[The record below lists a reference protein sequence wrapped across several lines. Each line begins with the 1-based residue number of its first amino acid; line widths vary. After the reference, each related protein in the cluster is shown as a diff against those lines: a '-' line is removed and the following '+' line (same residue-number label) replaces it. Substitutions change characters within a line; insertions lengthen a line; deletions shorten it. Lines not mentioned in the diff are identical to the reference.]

1 MAKTV
6 LRITNDDEFD
16 FLLIGIVCQQKD
28 YRLCHELN
36 HCFQLELKRQKDY
49 EIMNNKRMKTSAF
62 PFFQYANKDKDIY
75 CVFSNRGK
83 DDFLIPEQRSI
94 DFLLL
99 IKENF
104 RRINESGLINT
115 IKEIPI
121 VLGAYSI
128 EVKKLKSKE
137 NLIF

>member
-6 LRITNDDEFD
+6 LRISNDDEYD

-36 HCFQLELKRQKDY
+36 HRLHLDLKRQKDY

-62 PFFQYANKDKDIY
+62 PFFQYANKDKDVY
-75 CVFSNRGK
+75 NVFANKGK

-104 RRINESGLINT
+104 RRLIEQELINA